1 MKQMKIFAGLI
12 IIFTLILSGCGEWP
26 DVVKNKKDIDKLSK
40 DTTTVRVRFLPDS
53 DIKYLS
59 RLKELRH
66 VDFSGGWGT
75 GEAAITDNGVMQLAN
90 LGPEHL
96 KTIDLGHNSNIT
108 NKSLQYIATIKSVEE
123 LLLFDCKN
131 ITDEGLSYIQDMP
144 NLRYLDVSGCEG
156 ITEKGL
162 NLLAKRKDIQ
172 IRK

>member
-1 MKQMKIFAGLI
+1 MKLLVNIL
-12 IIFTLILSGCGEWP
+12 IIFTLLLSACGEWP

-40 DTTTVRVRFLPDS
+40 DTTIVRVRFLPDS
-53 DIKYLS
+53 DIMYLTK
-59 RLKELRH
+59 LKKLRH

-75 GEAAITDNGVMQLAN
+75 GEAAITDRGVMDLAN
-90 LGPEHL
+90 LGLEHL

-131 ITDEGLSYIQDMP
+131 LTDDGLLYIQDMP
-144 NLRYLDVSGCEG
+144 NLKYIDVSDCEG

-162 NLLAKRKDIQ
+162 NLLSKRKDIQ